1 MNVLKIKPG
10 FELREI
16 ADNYV
21 VIPTESNVLDFSSMI
36 MLNDVSAFLWLQLLE
51 DKTEGDLLKA
61 VLKEYDVDKETAAGD
76 IKIFIKELAAAGVI
90 DV

>member
-1 MNVLKIKPG
+1 MKIKPG

-21 VIPTESNVLDFSSMI
+21 VIPTESNVVDFSSMI
-36 MLNDVSAFLWLQLLE
+36 MLNEVSAFLWLQLLE
-51 DKTEGDLLKA
+51 DKTENDLLKA
-61 VLKEYDVDKETAAGD
+61 VLKEYDVDKETAAED

>member
-1 MNVLKIKPG
+1 MKIKQG

-21 VIPTESNVLDFSSMI
+21 VIPTESNVVDFSSMI

-51 DKTEGDLLKA
+51 DKTEHDLLKA

>member
-1 MNVLKIKPG
+1 MKIKEG
-10 FELREI
+10 FELKEI

-21 VIPTESNVLDFSSMI
+21 VIPTQSNVVDFSSMI
-36 MLNDVSAFLWLQLLE
+36 MLNEVSAFLWLQLTE
-51 DKTEGDLLKA
+51 DKTEQDLLKA
-61 VLKEYDVDKETAAGD
+61 ILKEYDVDKETAAED

>member
-1 MNVLKIKPG
+1 MKIKPG

-21 VIPTESNVLDFSSMI
+21 VIPTDSNVVDFSSMI
-36 MLNDVSAFLWLQLLE
+36 MLNEVSAFLWLQLLE
-51 DKTEGDLLKA
+51 DKTENDLLKA
-61 VLKEYDVDKETAAGD
+61 VLKEYDVDKEPAAED
-76 IKIFIKELAAAGVI
+76 IKIFVKELAAAGVI

>member
-1 MNVLKIKPG
+1 MKIKDG

-21 VIPTESNVLDFSSMI
+21 VIPVESRVVDFSSII
-36 MLNDVSAFLWLQLLE
+36 MLNEVSAFLWLQLLE
-51 DKTEGDLLKA
+51 DKSENDLLKA
-61 VLKEYDVDKETAAGD
+61 VLSEYDVDKETAAGD
-76 IKIFIKELAAAGVI
+76 IKVFVRELSAAGVL

>member
-1 MNVLKIKPG
+1 MKIKPG

-21 VIPTESNVLDFSSMI
+21 VIPTDSNVVDFSSMI
-36 MLNDVSAFLWLQLLE
+36 MLNEVSAFLWLQLLE
-51 DKTEGDLLKA
+51 DKSENDLLKA
-61 VLKEYDVDKETAAGD
+61 VLKEYDVDKETAAED
-76 IKIFIKELAAAGVI
+76 IKIFVKELAAAGVI

>member
-1 MNVLKIKPG
+1 MKIKPG

-21 VIPTESNVLDFSSMI
+21 VIPTDSNVVDFSSMI
-36 MLNDVSAFLWLQLLE
+36 MLNEVSAFLWLQLLE
-51 DKTEGDLLKA
+51 DKSENDLLKA
-61 VLKEYDVDKETAAGD
+61 VLKEYDVDKETAAED

>member
-1 MNVLKIKPG
+1 MKIKPG

-21 VIPTESNVLDFSSMI
+21 VIPTESNVVDFSSMI
-36 MLNDVSAFLWLQLLE
+36 MLNEVSAFLWLQLME

-61 VLKEYDVDKETAAGD
+61 VLKEYDVDKETASGD

>member
-1 MNVLKIKPG
+1 MKIKDG

-21 VIPTESNVLDFSSMI
+21 VIPVESKVVDFSSMI
-36 MLNDVSAFLWLQLLE
+36 MLNEVSAFLWLQLLE
-51 DKTEGDLLKA
+51 DKSENDLLEA
-61 VLKEYDVDKETAAGD
+61 VLSEYDVDKETAASD
-76 IKIFIKELAAAGVI
+76 IKVFIKELVAAGVI

>member
-1 MNVLKIKPG
+1 MKIKDG

-21 VIPTESNVLDFSSMI
+21 VIPTESRVVDFSSMI
-36 MLNDVSAFLWLQLLE
+36 MLNEVSAFLWLQLLE
-51 DKTEGDLLKA
+51 DKSENDLLKA
-61 VLKEYDVDKETAAGD
+61 VLSEYDVDKETAASD
-76 IKIFIKELAAAGVI
+76 IKVFIKELAAAGVL

>member
-1 MNVLKIKPG
+1 MKIKDG

-21 VIPTESNVLDFSSMI
+21 VIPVESKVVDFSSMI
-36 MLNDVSAFLWLQLLE
+36 MLNEVSAFLWLQLLE
-51 DKTEGDLLKA
+51 DKSENDLLKA
-61 VLKEYDVDKETAAGD
+61 VLSEYDVDKETAASD
-76 IKIFIKELAAAGVI
+76 IKVFINELVAAGVI

>member
-1 MNVLKIKPG
+1 MKIKDG

-21 VIPTESNVLDFSSMI
+21 VIPVESKVVDFSSMI
-36 MLNDVSAFLWLQLLE
+36 MLNEVSAFLWLQLLE
-51 DKTEGDLLKA
+51 DKSENDLLKA
-61 VLKEYDVDKETAAGD
+61 VLSEYDVDKETAASD
-76 IKIFIKELAAAGVI
+76 IKVFIKELVAAGVI

>member
-1 MNVLKIKPG
+1 MKIKPG

-21 VIPTESNVLDFSSMI
+21 VIPTESNVVDFSSMI
-36 MLNDVSAFLWLQLLE
+36 MLNEVSAFLWLQLLE
-51 DKTEGDLLKA
+51 DKSENDLLKA
-61 VLKEYDVDKETAAGD
+61 VLKEYDVDKETAAED
-76 IKIFIKELAAAGVI
+76 IKIFVKELAAAGVI

>member
-1 MNVLKIKPG
+1 MRIKDG
-10 FELREI
+10 FELKEI

-21 VIPTESNVLDFSSMI
+21 VLPTESNVVDFSSMI
-36 MLNDVSAFLWLQLLE
+36 MLNEVSAFLWLQLLE
-51 DKTEGDLLKA
+51 DKTEQDLLKA

>member
-1 MNVLKIKPG
+1 MKIKDG

-21 VIPTESNVLDFSSMI
+21 VIPTESRVVDFSSMI
-36 MLNDVSAFLWLQLLE
+36 MLNEVSAFLWLQLLE
-51 DKTEGDLLKA
+51 DKTENDLLKA
-61 VLKEYDVDKETAAGD
+61 VLSEYDVDKETAASD
-76 IKIFIKELAAAGVI
+76 IKVFIKELAAAGVI

>member
-1 MNVLKIKPG
+1 MKIKQG

-21 VIPTESNVLDFSSMI
+21 VIPTESNVVDFSSMI

-51 DKTEGDLLKA
+51 DKTEQDLLKA

>member
-1 MNVLKIKPG
+1 MKIKDG

-21 VIPTESNVLDFSSMI
+21 VIPTESRVVDFSSMI
-36 MLNDVSAFLWLQLLE
+36 MLNEVSAFLWLQLLE
-51 DKTEGDLLKA
+51 DKSENDLLKA
-61 VLKEYDVDKETAAGD
+61 VLSEYDVDKETAASD
-76 IKIFIKELAAAGVI
+76 IKVFIKELAAAGVI

>member
-1 MNVLKIKPG
+1 MKIKDG

-21 VIPTESNVLDFSSMI
+21 VIPTHSNVVDFSSMI
-36 MLNDVSAFLWLQLLE
+36 MLNDVSAFLWLQLAE
-51 DKTEGDLLKA
+51 DKTEEDLLKA
-61 VLKEYDVDKETAAGD
+61 VLAEYDVDKGTAAED

>member
-1 MNVLKIKPG
+1 MKIKDG

-21 VIPTESNVLDFSSMI
+21 VIPTESRVVDFSSMI
-36 MLNDVSAFLWLQLLE
+36 MLNEVSAFLWLQLLE
-51 DKTEGDLLKA
+51 DKSENDLLKA
-61 VLKEYDVDKETAAGD
+61 VLSEYDVDKETAASD
-76 IKIFIKELAAAGVI
+76 IKVFVNELAAAGVI